1 MTLILP
7 STKFSI
13 FIHLSSHDIVINRK
27 ASHLLPILGVYRE
40 VYTSISGETV
50 EELYRH
56 SKFPESPDFV
66 EVLMEFDATL
76 NDSDSY
82 GQRLSA
88 FYQVRNSSLCEIANV
103 TSNSL
108 SLSA

>member
-1 MTLILP
+1 M
-7 STKFSI
+7 
-13 FIHLSSHDIVINRK
+13 
-27 ASHLLPILGVYRE
+27 LPILGVFRE

-76 NDSDSY
+76 NDSDGY

-88 FYQVRNSSLCEIANV
+88 FYQVKNWSLCEIANV
-103 TSNSL
+103 TSDSL
-108 SLSA
+108 SLSP